1 MVTQIVFDRETKD
14 DYHINIVCKDQGD
27 PPLVATKYLPVTVLD
42 DNDHKPVF
50 EKEVYNV
57 VMPENNPV
65 DTSIAGMIPPLTIL
79 CYSKYADSWPII
91 PTPDLF

>member
-1 MVTQIVFDRETKD
+1 MKVVTQIVFDRETKD

-50 EKEVYNV
+50 DKEVYNV

-65 DTSIAGMIPPLTIL
+65 DTSIAGMIPPLTIPML
-79 CYSKYADSWPII
+79 LKIW
-91 PTPDLF
+91 